1 MNIPDTAREQARDLL
16 DFIDASPSPW
26 HAVET
31 CEGRLQAAGFGRL
44 AEVDRWTLVAAGKY
58 YVVRG
63 GSAIIAFVVGSR
75 PAAETGLRLIGA
87 HTDSPGLRLKPKPA
101 EDAAGMVRLDRK
113 SVV

>member
-44 AEVDRWTLVAAGKY
+44 AEVDRWTRVAAGKY

-87 HTDSPGLRLKPKPA
+87 HTDSPGLRLKPQPA
-101 EDAAGMVRLDRK
+101 GG
-113 SVV
+113 